1 MNCMMAKSR
10 VRKRAPHAMKAR
22 TNGMMC
28 FFMLTYPPDRNH
40 EKKKINPMSTVV
52 KSNGPAHGYL
62 SCCCLSSCMFSRL
75 FPVVD

>member
-1 MNCMMAKSR
+1 
-10 VRKRAPHAMKAR
+10 
-22 TNGMMC
+22 MMC

-62 SCCCLSSCMFSRL
+62 SCCCLSSFMFSRL